1 MLHLVY
7 EDPRGWLRHYIKKRS
22 VPDRAWKG
30 TGFVYVLAITGA
42 VSYVKVGSTAGPRA
56 RFEALRSEAHRVGS
70 TVSRAW
76 LSPAHP
82 DYQTSESHILAAC
95 RALSPSSTPRGEYF
109 PELDFVT
116 ARREA
121 VKAVLGV
128 RDQPRVSVTTLA
140 AGLHERVSS
149 AVQRRLAPSVY
160 DIHRRRQAY
169 FAQGSRR
176 SRFRQRKASP
186 PERPGTNPF
195 RKALEELAQPR
206 AAVIDL
212 SSRRQI
218 DVDEAALRSAW
229 TDHRRR
235 PSISVSGSSRLE

>member
-7 EDPRGWLRHYIKKRS
+7 DDPRGWLRHYMKKHT
-22 VPDRAWKG
+22 VPARAPAG
-30 TGFVYVLAITGA
+30 TGFIYVLAITGA
-42 VSYVKVGSTAGPRA
+42 VSYVKVGSTTGPRA

-82 DYQTSESHILAAC
+82 EFQTSESRTLAAC
-95 RALSPSSTPRGEYF
+95 RGLSHSSTPRGEYF
-109 PELDFVT
+109 PELDFIS

-121 VKAVLGV
+121 VKAVLGI
-128 RDQPRVSVTTLA
+128 REQPQVSVTTPA
-140 AGLHERVSS
+140 AGLHEPVPA

-160 DIHRRRQAY
+160 DIQRQRQFY

-176 SRFRQRKASP
+176 SRFRQRNAGP
-186 PERPGTNPF
+186 PERSCADPF
-195 RKALEELAQPR
+195 RKTIEELVQPR

-212 SSRRQI
+212 SSRRQL
-218 DVDEAALRSAW
+218 DTAA
-229 TDHRRR
+229 
-235 PSISVSGSSRLE
+235 RLVR

>member
-1 MLHLVY
+1 MLNLVY

-22 VPDRAWKG
+22 VPNRAMKG

-56 RFEALRSEAHRVGS
+56 RFEALRSEAHRLGS

-82 DYQTSESHILAAC
+82 DYQTSEARTLAAC
-95 RALSPSSTPRGEYF
+95 RALSPSSTPRSEYF
-109 PELDFVT
+109 PELAFVT

-140 AGLHERVSS
+140 AGLHEPVPS

-160 DIHRRRQAY
+160 DIHRQRQAY

-176 SRFRQRKASP
+176 SRFRQRNASP
-186 PERPGTNPF
+186 PEQSGMSPF
-195 RKALEELAQPR
+195 LKALKELAQPR

-212 SSRRQI
+212 SSRRQLHTA
-218 DVDEAALRSAW
+218 VRLSQ
-229 TDHRRR
+229 
-235 PSISVSGSSRLE
+235 SRT

>member
-7 EDPRGWLRHYIKKRS
+7 DDPRGWLRHYIKKRS
-22 VPDRAWKG
+22 VPDRAVKG

-70 TVSRAW
+70 IVSRAW

-82 DYQTSESHILAAC
+82 DYQTSESRTLAAC
-95 RALSPSSTPRGEYF
+95 RALSPSSTPRSEYF

-128 RDQPRVSVTTLA
+128 RDQPRVSVTTPA
-140 AGLHERVSS
+140 AGLYEPIPS
-149 AVQRRLAPSVY
+149 ALHRRLAPSVY
-160 DIHRRRQAY
+160 DVHRRRQAY

-176 SRFRQRKASP
+176 SCFRRRNAI
-186 PERPGTNPF
+186 RPKLSGTDPF
-195 RKALEELAQPR
+195 RKTIEELVQPR

-218 DVDEAALRSAW
+218 YTA
-229 TDHRRR
+229 T
-235 PSISVSGSSRLE
+235 